1 MKSDNKR
8 YITCPFCSLH
18 CDDIQVE
25 VNNNKFKV
33 ISENIKDCTSKIE
46 YFNIKNTSNLTAII
60 QNKKIN
66 FDKAMDSARKM
77 IHKSNDITLVN
88 HGTDVNGVRS
98 LLNFAASHS
107 CVVDH
112 VNSKYLYRNLGIIQ
126 RKGYMATSLTETRN
140 RSDVVILFGNNI
152 LKKSPRLIDKVIF
165 PKHSLCTN
173 LKSRK
178 LLLVGDFDAQSVKM
192 AKKNKNHVEHF
203 KIDLNDTPEI
213 LTKLMSDDKLPNN
226 LEGIRKITKK
236 SKYLVA
242 SWTTSDF
249 DKCNDPDYVISS
261 ISDFILSINKTSR
274 AACMPIA
281 GSLADATSSQT
292 MSWITG
298 FPSRV
303 KFNGKSFFHDRNIC
317 DSQEIIRNR
326 NTDLAI
332 HISTVNHNKIVLN
345 DKIKNIFIGHINS
358 TFNIKPDIFIP
369 VGNPGIDHRGIMFR
383 TDNVVSVLLD
393 KIREIE
399 LLSTQ
404 DVVNMLSEVDK

>member
-1 MKSDNKR
+1 MKPNSKR

-25 VNNNKFKV
+25 VNNNKFKI

-46 YFNIKNTSNLTAII
+46 YFNIKNSSNLSARIS
-60 QNKKIN
+60 NKKIS
-66 FDKAMDSARKM
+66 FKKAIDSARKM
-77 IHKSNDITLVN
+77 INNSNDITLVN

-98 LLNFAASHS
+98 LLNFAANYN

-178 LLLVGDFDAQSVKM
+178 LLLFGDFDARSVKKM
-192 AKKNKNHVEHF
+192 KSKYRVEHF

-213 LTKLMSDDKLPNN
+213 LSKLMSEDKLTKN
-226 LEGIRKITKK
+226 LEGIRKTIKK

-249 DKCNDPDYVISS
+249 DKCNDPDYIISS
-261 ISDFILSINKTSR
+261 ISDFILLLNKTSR

-317 DSQEIIRNR
+317 NSQEIISNQ

-332 HISTVNHNKIVLN
+332 HISTVNHNKVTLN
-345 DKIKNIFIGHINS
+345 GKIKNIFIGHINS

-393 KIREIE
+393 KIRENG

-404 DVVNMLSEVDK
+404 DVMNMLSGVHD

>member
-18 CDDIQVE
+18 CDDIQVKVE
-25 VNNNKFKV
+25 NNKFKIV
-33 ISENIKDCTSKIE
+33 SENIKDCTSKIE
-46 YFNIKNTSNLTAII
+46 YFNIKSTSNQTAII
-60 QNKKIN
+60 RNKKIN
-66 FDKAMDSARKM
+66 FNKAIDSAKKM
-77 IHKSNDITLVN
+77 INKSNDITLVN

-98 LLNFAASHS
+98 LLNFAAHYN

-140 RSDVVILFGNNI
+140 RSDLVILFGNNI
-152 LKKSPRLIDKVIF
+152 LNKSPRLIDKVIF
-165 PKHSLCTN
+165 PKYSLCTN
-173 LKSRK
+173 LKNRK

-192 AKKNKNHVEHF
+192 LKKNKHHVEHF

-213 LTKLMSDDKLPNN
+213 LTKLMSDDKLKKN
-226 LEGIRKITKK
+226 LEGIRKIIKK

-242 SWTTSDF
+242 CWTTSDF

-261 ISDFILSINKTSR
+261 ISDFILSMNKTSR

-317 DSQEIIRNR
+317 NSEEIISNR

-332 HISTVNHNKIVLN
+332 HISTVNHNKVILN
-345 DKIKNIFIGHINS
+345 DKVKNIFIGHINS
-358 TFNIKPDIFIP
+358 TFNIRPDIFIP
-369 VGNPGIDHRGIMFR
+369 VGNPGIDHQGIMFR

-393 KIREIE
+393 KIREND

-404 DVVNMLSEVDK
+404 DVVNMLSGVDD

>member
-18 CDDIQVE
+18 CDDIQVQVE
-25 VNNNKFKV
+25 NNKFKV
-33 ISENIKDCTSKIE
+33 VSENIKDCTSKIE
-46 YFNIKNTSNLTAII
+46 YFNIKSTSNQTAII
-60 QNKKIN
+60 KNKKIN
-66 FDKAMDSARKM
+66 FNKAIDSAKKM
-77 IHKSNDITLVN
+77 INKSNDITLVN

-98 LLNFAASHS
+98 LLNFAASYN

-112 VNSKYLYRNLGIIQ
+112 VNSKYLYRNLGIVQ

-140 RSDVVILFGNNI
+140 RSDLVILFGNNI

-173 LKSRK
+173 LKNRK
-178 LLLVGDFDAQSVKM
+178 LLLVGDFDTQSVRKI
-192 AKKNKNHVEHF
+192 KNKNHVEHF

-213 LTKLMSDDKLPNN
+213 LTKLMSEDKLSKN
-226 LEGIRKITKK
+226 LEVIRKTIKK

-249 DKCNDPDYVISS
+249 DKCNDPDYIISS
-261 ISDFILSINKTSR
+261 ISYFILSLNKTSR

-317 DSQEIIRNR
+317 NSQEIIGNR

-332 HISTVNHNKIVLN
+332 HVSTVNHNKVILN
-345 DKIKNIFIGHINS
+345 DRIKNIFIGHINS
-358 TFNIKPDIFIP
+358 RFNIKPDIFIP

-383 TDNVVSVLLD
+383 TDNVVSVLLN
-393 KIREIE
+393 KIRENG

-404 DVVNMLSEVDK
+404 DVMNMLSGVND

>member
-18 CDDIQVE
+18 CDDIQVKVE
-25 VNNNKFKV
+25 NNKFKIV
-33 ISENIKDCTSKIE
+33 SENIKDCTSKIE
-46 YFNIKNTSNLTAII
+46 YFNIKSTSNQTAII
-60 QNKKIN
+60 RNKKIN
-66 FDKAMDSARKM
+66 FNKAIDSAKKM
-77 IHKSNDITLVN
+77 INKSNDITLVN

-98 LLNFAASHS
+98 LLNFAAHYN

-140 RSDVVILFGNNI
+140 RSDLVILFGNNI

-178 LLLVGDFDAQSVKM
+178 LLLVGDFDTQSVKM
-192 AKKNKNHVEHF
+192 VKKNKHHVEHF

-213 LTKLMSDDKLPNN
+213 LTKLMSDDKLKKN
-226 LEGIRKITKK
+226 LEGIRKIIKK

-261 ISDFILSINKTSR
+261 ISDFILSMNKTSR

-317 DSQEIIRNR
+317 NSEEIISNR

-332 HISTVNHNKIVLN
+332 HISTVNHNKVILN
-345 DKIKNIFIGHINS
+345 DKVKNIFIGHINS
-358 TFNIKPDIFIP
+358 TFNIRPDIFIP
-369 VGNPGIDHRGIMFR
+369 VGNPGIDHQGIMFR

-393 KIREIE
+393 KIREND

-404 DVVNMLSEVDK
+404 DVVNMLSGVDD

>member
-25 VNNNKFKV
+25 VNNNKFKIV
-33 ISENIKDCTSKIE
+33 SENIKDCTSKIE
-46 YFNIKNTSNLTAII
+46 YFNIKKTSNLTAISKY
-60 QNKKIN
+60 KKIN
-66 FDKAMDSARKM
+66 FNTAIDAARKM
-77 IHKSNDITLVN
+77 ISRSEDITLVN

-98 LLNFAASHS
+98 LLNFAASHN

-152 LKKSPRLIDKVIF
+152 LKKSPRLIDKVIL

-178 LLLVGDFDAQSVKM
+178 LLLVGDFDAQSVKIV
-192 AKKNKNHVEHF
+192 KKNKHHIENF
-203 KIDLNDTPEI
+203 KIDLNDIPEI
-213 LTKLMSDDKLPNN
+213 LTKLMSDDKLSKN
-226 LEGIRKITKK
+226 LEGIRKIIKK

-242 SWTTSDF
+242 SWITSDF

-261 ISDFILSINKTSR
+261 ISDFILSMNQTSR

-303 KFNGKSFFHDRNIC
+303 KFNGKSFFHDRSIC

-332 HISTVNHNKIVLN
+332 HISTVNHNKVELN

-399 LLSTQ
+399 LPSTQ
-404 DVVNMLSEVDK
+404 DVMNMLSEVDN

>member
-1 MKSDNKR
+1 MKSDNKH

-25 VNNNKFKV
+25 VDKNKFKIV
-33 ISENIKDCTSKIE
+33 SENIKDCTSKIE

-66 FDKAMDSARKM
+66 FNKAIDSAKRM
-77 IHKSNDITLVN
+77 INKSNDITVVN

-98 LLNFAASHS
+98 LLNFAANYN

-140 RSDVVILFGNNI
+140 RSDVIILFGNNI

-192 AKKNKNHVEHF
+192 VKNKHHVEHF
-203 KIDLNDTPEI
+203 KINLNDTPEI
-213 LTKLMSDDKLPNN
+213 LTKVMSDDKLPKK
-226 LEGIRKITKK
+226 LEGIRKIIKK
-236 SKYLVA
+236 SRYLVA

-249 DKCNDPDYVISS
+249 DKCDDPDNVISS
-261 ISDFILSINKTSR
+261 ISDFILSMNETSR

-317 DSQEIIRNR
+317 NSQEIISNQ

-332 HISTVNHNKIVLN
+332 HISTVNHNKVTLN

-393 KIREIE
+393 KIRENG

-404 DVVNMLSEVDK
+404 DVMNMLSGVHD